1 MLATLLPVIKCLAS
15 SLTAFQP
22 FSNIEHSIPQLLM
35 NRHAI
40 RPSRRR
46 TRHTR
51 RITKRPLKH
60 ILQIPPASLTQDVG
74 MVRWGTDAHRL
85 GRA

>member
-1 MLATLLPVIKCLAS
+1 
-15 SLTAFQP
+15 
-22 FSNIEHSIPQLLM
+22 M

-51 RITKRPLKH
+51 RITERPLKH
-60 ILQIPPASLTQDVG
+60 ILQIPPASLTQYVG